1 MNTKETRDFFEA
13 LQLLGQEKGI
23 SPDYLVEKIT
33 NAIVIAVKRDYQV
46 TDNVN
51 VTINPEKGIFTVS
64 ITKMVVDEYVEDPE
78 TEILLDEAIAYDPA
92 ARVVR
97 PSKFSWIP
105 RQFGRIAAQTAK
117 HVIRQGIREAN
128 VPRWWHS
135 SRIRYMRL
143 SAQSSRKSNPLPATP
158 QWKSI
163 TTKCCCLKTNSFPM
177 TTSRKATASCLCGGC
192 RKP

>member
-1 MNTKETRDFFEA
+1 M
-13 LQLLGQEKGI
+13 
-23 SPDYLVEKIT
+23 
-33 NAIVIAVKRDYQV
+33 

-92 ARVVR
+92 ARVGQALEIQLDTRSSAGSPHRPLNTSSVR
-97 PSKFSWIP
+97 ES
-105 RQFGRIAAQTAK
+105 AK
-117 HVIRQGIREAN
+117 RN

-143 SAQSSRKSNPLPATP
+143 SAQSSRKSKPATG
-158 QWKSI
+158 
-163 TTKCCCLKTNSFPM
+163 N
-177 TTSRKATASCLCGGC
+177 ATVEIDHNEVLLF
-192 RKP
+192 